1 MGAISGAGRASSLKH
16 IVAALQRMTAAG
28 TKRTFYA
35 CRRMSVMQRTSPQ
48 RPILT
53 RSRYR
58 GKVHLFTSRVCHW
71 RDVDGLSVHFREKTR
86 SPALILYLRANLS
99 GWKHSDATEDV
110 IMIKRPSFPPPCSFP
125 SLWWL
130 TCLAVAPAFL
140 TIGNGAVA
148 QQRYNTPD
156 AAVTALVGAVRVGT
170 PALLMRV
177 LGPGSDE
184 VVSSGDPVADAFARK
199 RLLDAYNIR
208 HQIVREGKDNAVLVV
223 GQEEWPL
230 PIPLVRLNNTWR
242 FDAQIARREIV
253 FRRIGRNEQG
263 AIQVCLLYVNAQRE
277 YAKKGFAGEGVYA
290 QRLLSQPGEKD
301 GLYWPAL
308 SGEDASPLAE
318 LAAAAAAEGYPI
330 TDQRNPYHGYHY
342 RILMRQGPNA
352 PGGEIDYVVRGNM
365 IGGFALVAYPAQYR
379 ISGLM
384 TFLVS
389 HHGHIYEKDLGSRTA
404 AIASGMTS
412 FDPDHTWRR
421 VTQAVQS
428 ASGP

>member
-1 MGAISGAGRASSLKH
+1 
-16 IVAALQRMTAAG
+16 
-28 TKRTFYA
+28 
-35 CRRMSVMQRTSPQ
+35 
-48 RPILT
+48 
-53 RSRYR
+53 
-58 GKVHLFTSRVCHW
+58 
-71 RDVDGLSVHFREKTR
+71 
-86 SPALILYLRANLS
+86 
-99 GWKHSDATEDV
+99 
-110 IMIKRPSFPPPCSFP
+110 MIKRLSFPRPRSFP
-125 SLWWL
+125 SPWFL
-130 TCLAVAPAFL
+130 TCLGVATSLF
-140 TIGNGAVA
+140 TIANGAVA

-156 AAVTALVGAVRVGT
+156 AAVTALIEAVRVGT
-170 PALLMRV
+170 PALLIRV

-199 RLLDAYNIR
+199 RLLDSYNIR
-208 HQIVREGKDNAVLVV
+208 HRIVLEGKDNAVLIT

-301 GLYWPAL
+301 GLYWSAR

-318 LAAAAAAEGYPI
+318 AAAAAAEEGYPI

-342 RILMRQGPNA
+342 RILVQQGPNA
-352 PGGEIDYVVRGNM
+352 PGGEIEYVVSGKM
-365 IGGFALVAYPAQYR
+365 TGGFALVAYPAQYR

-389 HHGHIYEKDLGSRTA
+389 HHGHVYEKDLGSRTD

-412 FDPDHTWRR
+412 FDPDHTWWR
-421 VTQAVQS
+421 VTQAVRS
-428 ASGP
+428 ASGPR